1 MAIHEH
7 IYVYSQ
13 FIFLMSVE
21 AELQASPSIYSYE
34 FPDKRDQREQHSN
47 HQLFLNFRSDLYSIL
62 FSF

>member
-34 FPDKRDQREQHSN
+34 FPDKRDQREPKENNTQTI
-47 HQLFLNFRSDLYSIL
+47 NF
-62 FSF
+62 F